1 MNILYSFI
9 PRYLITFVSVVT
21 HGRSVQI
28 DVFRHLFLIAI
39 SNCHIDSE
47 KCPFYVNDGTIK
59 SKIKSFPYKFTAYL
73 ILQYV
78 YSDFSITP
86 SLITQ

>member
-1 MNILYSFI
+1 
-9 PRYLITFVSVVT
+9 
-21 HGRSVQI
+21 VQI

-78 YSDFSITP
+78 
-86 SLITQ
+86 